1 MIRLNSD
8 LGEGFGVYKMG
19 DEEAIMPHIDMANIA
34 CGFHAGDPLTLQK
47 TLQLA
52 VKHSV
57 TIGAHPS
64 YPDLVGFGRRSLTCK
79 AEEVEAFVIYQCG
92 ALRAMAEA
100 NSGDIEYVKP
110 HGALYNDMMQDD
122 SIFEAIVSAISRY
135 DKSLKLMILSTP
147 KNDHYQELAYQKRI
161 ELLFEVFADR
171 AYTDDG
177 YLVPRSQEG
186 AVLSSHEEVVARLKT
201 LQQNGY
207 LKSIN
212 NKTLNLQTDSLCVH
226 GDNEKAVSL
235 VRHLRETLYA
245 FS

>member
-19 DEEAIMPHIDMANIA
+19 DEEAIMPLIDMANIA

-52 VKHSV
+52 VKHGVS
-57 TIGAHPS
+57 IGAHPS

-79 AEEVEAFVIYQCG
+79 AEEIEAFVIYQCG
-92 ALRAMAEA
+92 ALRAMAKA
-100 NSGDIEYVKP
+100 NGGDIEYVKP

-122 SIFEAIVSAISRY
+122 GIFEAIINAISRY

-147 KNDHYQELAYQKRI
+147 KNDHYVSLAEQKGVD
-161 ELLFEVFADR
+161 LLFEVFADR
-171 AYTDDG
+171 AYTDEG
-177 YLVPRSQEG
+177 YLVSRAKEG
-186 AVLSSHEEVVARLKT
+186 AVLHSDEAVVSRLKS
-201 LQQNGY
+201 LQEYGY

-212 NKTLNLQTDSLCVH
+212 GKNLPLKADSLCVH

-235 VRHLRETLYA
+235 VKSLRKILSA
-245 FS
+245 